1 MKIIKYFS
9 LFIILCL
16 LLVGASFASN
26 DTTTISNEKI
36 TTLDNTHVVSNN
48 TCISTKDNKIQKTNE
63 YNKIDKIK
71 VNNTKK
77 SDKTYDETNSIKTN
91 TTKQNNINSKQTTL
105 KNDSNKE
112 NSINSKNVNTS
123 VKDKSLK
130 QSENTNNLTK
140 VRVVAGDITTHP
152 GNNVN
157 ISGYVVDEHN
167 KTVSTG
173 KLFIKINGDT
183 YTSCIIKDNK
193 FNCTYRIP
201 NLKTGV

>member
-48 TCISTKDNKIQKTNE
+48 TCISNKDNKIQKTNE

-77 SDKTYDETNSIKTN
+77 SDKTYDA
-91 TTKQNNINSKQTTL
+91 QQ
-105 KNDSNKE
+105 
-112 NSINSKNVNTS
+112 
-123 VKDKSLK
+123 
-130 QSENTNNLTK
+130 
-140 VRVVAGDITTHP
+140 
-152 GNNVN
+152 
-157 ISGYVVDEHN
+157 
-167 KTVSTG
+167 
-173 KLFIKINGDT
+173 
-183 YTSCIIKDNK
+183 
-193 FNCTYRIP
+193 
-201 NLKTGV
+201 

>member
-1 MKIIKYFS
+1 MFIRKIKIIKYFS

-77 SDKTYDETNSIKTN
+77 SDKTYDKTN

-130 QSENTNNLTK
+130 QSENTNNLSGGIK
-140 VRVVAGDITTHP
+140 SVEENHIITNGI
-152 GNNVN
+152 GN
-157 ISGYVVDEHN
+157 SADRGFHRC
-167 KTVSTG
+167 
-173 KLFIKINGDT
+173 L
-183 YTSCIIKDNK
+183 
-193 FNCTYRIP
+193 RR
-201 NLKTGV
+201 

>member
-77 SDKTYDETNSIKTN
+77 SDKTYDET
-91 TTKQNNINSKQTTL
+91 
-105 KNDSNKE
+105 
-112 NSINSKNVNTS
+112 TS
-123 VKDKSLK
+123 
-130 QSENTNNLTK
+130 
-140 VRVVAGDITTHP
+140 
-152 GNNVN
+152 
-157 ISGYVVDEHN
+157 Y
-167 KTVSTG
+167 
-173 KLFIKINGDT
+173 
-183 YTSCIIKDNK
+183 K
-193 FNCTYRIP
+193 FEVIE
-201 NLKTGV
+201 